1 MWVQMNTGAQYYWHD
16 PFKKVFLFLYFLNF
30 KVDFLA
36 NFKSENQTGTT
47 VGKPRKF
54 YTIVE
59 GVDFLFFPAQILH
72 DALSNE
78 LYSGKALLPRKFVTI
93 TKNSY

>member
-1 MWVQMNTGAQYYWHD
+1 MSI
-16 PFKKVFLFLYFLNF
+16 KKGIFIFAFFNF

-72 DALSNE
+72 DALIIKIVFIS
-78 LYSGKALLPRKFVTI
+78 LLDSAVKTLFSSSRLRVDNAAGERLFI
-93 TKNSY
+93 A

>member
-1 MWVQMNTGAQYYWHD
+1 MSRWISVRSSTGMIV
-16 PFKKVFLFLYFLNF
+16 KKVFLFLHFLNF

-36 NFKSENQTGTT
+36 NFKSENQTGTI

-54 YTIVE
+54 YTIVG

-72 DALSNE
+72 DALN
-78 LYSGKALLPRKFVTI
+78 K
-93 TKNSY
+93 

>member
-1 MWVQMNTGAQYYWHD
+1 MWVLMNTGAQYHWHD
-16 PFKKVFLFLYFLNF
+16 PFKKVFLFLPYLNF

-36 NFKSENQTGTT
+36 NFESENQTGTT

-54 YTIVE
+54 CTIVG

-72 DALSNE
+72 DALTTDRFNIG
-78 LYSGKALLPRKFVTI
+78 L
-93 TKNSY
+93 